1 LFAKEPEVA
10 REFAAATPKGARL
23 PEHVGKMS
31 DAERQRMDAG
41 HLAERPNYYIELNRM
56 LDVPMH
62 ARMSADEKRRASNAL
77 EAKGWGGQAAD
88 DAVGRMSAEETNR
101 RRSLRSSLTRQGY
114 TGQRLDDLVEQMVGR
129 MGAGPFI
136 GPKGGLWADA
146 QHTVAYDPAKHGKIT
161 PANCPSCKGLGHII
175 RRQAHMFGGE
185 EHVTSGVCRTCNA
198 NGKHA
203 LDVGKVRAMGLPVP
217 DSHQPK
223 GAGGSGGEQKPR
235 ASQLSLLSYRKPG
248 EQQSLLRSMTF
259 VIPAGLLKSGGPFIG
274 PKGGKWADA
283 QHTRAWSA
291 ENAHLKIRRIVE
303 IKDTRER
310 ELVEGTMGREYS
322 RPIPGSGVSSVCK
335 RCGKEHEVHATV
347 ELTDGSHHVMGT
359 GCAKKQ
365 DPEAASRIG
374 TLERAA
380 KALGKATHELATTR
394 QEQAALEAKRERAY
408 EIVDVLTPPPI
419 TEITAPDELWARA
432 NIARG
437 QKWLAMGP
445 GRAWQQADSEI
456 SGSRRPE
463 AVRDVTFQW
472 KQAMLAE
479 HGYGRAEASAE
490 LRLKHDAARLES
502 QVRKLTA
509 VRDAAVREGI
519 EKAMPMS
526 FVIPLSL
533 TKAAAPGPFIGP
545 NGGKYA
551 DAAHTQPW
559 RSPKEHRAARKAGD
573 AAYEA
578 TSRAFASD
586 SPEDHDAAA
595 RAHENAANHQHYVG
609 LRHAAVMHDKKQ
621 EQHEKRAADRRS
633 GVARHEPGRTEFAK
647 AFGQKGAEKPGHLWK
662 TRKPDGKGGFIYT
675 YADGSTNAHGNG
687 PDAKPVAQPGQTPPP
702 AQAGPPTITPPGA
715 EPPPAANP
723 PGPGGQP
730 PKAGGGGKEL
740 PDADAIGAAGKKIVD
755 AVRAQSPEL
764 AAQLEAA
771 LNVVVTGMKLR
782 QAGQQSPA
790 GDHKIHEG
798 LKAFGRAFNQAAAP
812 QSILG
817 EEMGG
822 LLEAHEKTQKR
833 KMAEAGAEHGQAVQ
847 GAKDALG
854 QVSGAL
860 GGQADPAAAQR
871 AQAMQAGAAPGP
883 STGPTAPGQ
892 QDASVATDPNAPGPL
907 DLQAPP
913 ATNGQAPQA
922 DNEGEVD
929 ALGLGNADAFNARFG
944 HDPKA
949 AAVKQANAAA
959 LAKLG
964 AADQAPGA
972 APSPGAPQSETEQ
985 ALADVHAQEPALDQ
999 AAQRRQQDVQ
1009 QRGNFERE
1017 LNTAKAKRDATEQ
1030 QASRDGDLW
1039 HAREVARG
1047 NLEGGPPQAPAPQ
1060 ATPEQRQAGTV
1071 APGKRKK
1078 GKPMQAALE
1087 RALASS
1093 PIPVILLS
1101 DLVKGSSG
1109 PVGAAGP
1116 TGGAAPVTS
1125 TPPMPDY
1132 QSIFRQP
1139 PDDENRQREAEA
1151 LANRRKADADRASG
1165 NFGFLGGTVA
1175 IPLDP
1180 TLYYVPTL
1188 RPSIMGEEATPGDR
1202 EPMLT
1207 ADQVLD
1213 RYKAGSEAATHGGS
1227 KDGSP
1232 VNAQTDAGRVPRSA
1246 DRDNDLLA
1254 PQTLRPRPRLLDDRA
1269 QVEVDGATDR
1279 TQRERGIPARP
1290 VEMDDQELGDGADG
1304 EDDDEVGT
1312 PDDGSDDE
1320 EEDDEEE
1327 EEPTRFAFKDPSVSK
1342 SLFYIPLDED
1352 SLQKSMEALYKAAGG
1367 HKYIRR
1373 VPTGNPKR
1381 PWRYFYRES
1390 SIARDATSGEEVK
1403 LDHERTV
1410 HVLDVGSDGVIH
1422 MEING
1427 ERKSVKPDEWA
1438 SMLAGTYGE
1447 KFHAWAEK
1455 RAEQSVNAVLKH
1467 VPIEM
1472 LHDLPGDTDEE
1483 RFEALQKRVPA
1494 VYAKLQKAFNRA
1506 GVNPWRAKE
1515 ILAHALERRGWEPE
1529 ARAAVVG
1536 SVLTKRTD
1544 QRSFHEI
1551 VAAAEN
1557 VAGGQHVTAAHVGTV
1572 VEMRRSGSAEDDF
1585 SARVA
1590 TIARNAERE
1599 LAALSALLAK
1609 ARGGGNESFS
1619 AEALATALSSTAIQQ
1634 LNMLT
1639 TAFPGLRDRVAEQAR
1654 DAMVEVASVIPS
1666 PEPKRIGGETH
1677 VYVAGDNGQPK
1688 AVRARYRLMEAGE
1701 IIASHDPLKS
1711 FRKREDYPE
1720 NIQERAYHRDQAEQ
1734 GKVVRNAQALN
1745 PAFVA
1750 NTNPD
1755 AVNGPPVVMSHGD
1768 GVIALG
1774 GNSRTMSM
1782 QVAYEKHEEKGRA
1795 LATYLAEHAH
1805 EFGFR
1810 PEDVGALERPVLV
1823 REIDPED
1830 RSADAQRLLVRQLN
1844 ESFTQA
1850 MDPRTMQVALG
1861 RKLDDQTLG
1870 SLGNDMQGDET
1881 LANFLGSPRSE
1892 RFVNALMRNGII
1904 DQRNSSQYLKKGT
1917 KLLNEDGRVLV
1928 ERILVGRLVGD
1939 ADILSNTGPKLVGNI
1954 ASSVPY
1960 MVQAKAYGAGYD
1972 VGSDLA
1978 VALSAYNSLQNRV
1991 ESGAIGAMDPKM
2003 PDAQFKRLFNYFDD
2017 LFGDRHPVAGNESAT
2032 ALLELLIRKPGPQQQ
2047 AAVWRDY
2054 VKRAGQNPEGQSSMF
2069 GESKSPGDVLRA
2081 TITAALKGGE
2091 DTQQRS
2097 MFG

>member
-1 LFAKEPEVA
+1 MPT
-10 REFAAATPKGARL
+10 REELEAAAAF
-23 PEHVGKMS
+23 PEGGR
-31 DAERQRMDAG
+31 AT
-41 HLAERPNYYIELNRM
+41 HLAERPSYYLDLSRM

-62 ARMSADEKRRASNAL
+62 ARMSMEDTA
-77 EAKGWGGQAAD
+77 
-88 DAVGRMSAEETNR
+88 R
-101 RRSLRSSLTRQGY
+101 RRSLRTSLTRQGY
-114 TGQRLDDLVEQMVGR
+114 KGQRLDDLVEQMVGR
-129 MGAGPFI
+129 MGAGPFV

-161 PANCPSCKGLGHII
+161 PANCPSCKGVGHII
-175 RRQAHMFGGE
+175 RRQAHMFGGA

-203 LDVGKVRAMGLPVP
+203 LDVGKVRALGLPLP

-235 ASQLSLLSYRKPG
+235 ATQLSLLSYRKPG

-259 VIPAGLLKSGGPFIG
+259 VIPAGMLKSSGPFIG

-283 QHTRAWSA
+283 RHTIAWTEHHERVHRSHA
-291 ENAHLKIRRIVE
+291 DAGTEQETLKPEERSLT
-303 IKDTRER
+303 IKHVHSVTDTRER
-310 ELVEGTMGREYS
+310 ELVTGENGREYS
-322 RPIPGSGVSSVCK
+322 RPIPGSGTLNACA
-335 RCGKEHEVHATV
+335 RCGKEHEVHAAV
-347 ELTDGSHHVMGT
+347 ELSNGRLVTMGT
-359 GCAKKQ
+359 GCAQKQ
-365 DPEAASRIG
+365 SPETATRIKA
-374 TLERAA
+374 LETAA
-380 KALGKATHELATTR
+380 KALGKATHELAER
-394 QEQAALEAKRERAY
+394 RAQIEALEAKRDRAH
-408 EIVDVLTPPPI
+408 EIVAILDEPPI
-419 TEITAPDELWARA
+419 TEATHDPVKEPWVTDRL
-432 NIARG
+432 ARG
-437 QKWLAMGP
+437 YKHLAMGDARELQEP
-445 GRAWQQADSEI
+445 DIGFTGGR
-456 SGSRRPE
+456 RRAE
-463 AVRDVTFQW
+463 EQLRHSW
-472 KQAMLAE
+472 RRRRMEE
-479 HGYGRAEASAE
+479 HGFGHHQEYELTRAKNEAAWFE
-490 LRLKHDAARLES
+490 RRVKALHAK
-502 QVRKLTA
+502 
-509 VRDAAVREGI
+509 RDAAVREGI
-519 EKAMPMS
+519 EKAMPMT
-526 FVIPLSL
+526 FVIPLSM
-533 TKAAAPGPFIGP
+533 T
-545 NGGKYA
+545 
-551 DAAHTQPW
+551 
-559 RSPKEHRAARKAGD
+559 
-573 AAYEA
+573 
-578 TSRAFASD
+578 
-586 SPEDHDAAA
+586 
-595 RAHENAANHQHYVG
+595 
-609 LRHAAVMHDKKQ
+609 
-621 EQHEKRAADRRS
+621 
-633 GVARHEPGRTEFAK
+633 K
-647 AFGQKGAEKPGHLWK
+647 AFGAPGGEKPGHK
-662 TRKPDGKGGFIYT
+662 YVSRKPDGKGGFVYT
-675 YADGSTNAHGNG
+675 YADGSTNNHGNG
-687 PDAKPVAQPGQTPPP
+687 PAAKPGTEPGQTPPP

-715 EPPPAANP
+715 EPQQPQGPPQPGKPPAKPAN
-723 PGPGGQP
+723 
-730 PKAGGGGKEL
+730 GGGGKEL

-771 LNVVVTGMKLR
+771 LHVVVTGMKLR

-833 KMAEAGAEHGQAVQ
+833 KMAEAQGEHDKAKIA
-847 GAKDALG
+847 AKDALG

-860 GGQADPAAAQR
+860 AGQDPAAAQR
-871 AQAMQAGAAPGP
+871 AQAAQAGAAPGP

-892 QDASVATDPNAPGPL
+892 QDASVAQDPNAPGPL

-913 ATNGQAPQA
+913 GQAPQA

-949 AAVKQANAAA
+949 EAVKQANAAA

-972 APSPGAPQSETEQ
+972 APAPGAPQSETEQ
-985 ALADVHAQEPALDQ
+985 ALADVHAQEPAL
-999 AAQRRQQDVQ
+999 AQGLQRKQQDVQ
-1009 QRGNFERE
+1009 QRGQFERD
-1017 LNTAKAKRDATEQ
+1017 LNTARAKRDAIERK
-1030 QASRDGDLW
+1030 ASDQGDAW

-1047 NLEGGPPQAPAPQ
+1047 NLDGGPPKPQ
-1060 ATPEQRQAGTV
+1060 PPEATPESRQAGTV
-1071 APGKRKK
+1071 APGRRKK
-1078 GKPMQAALE
+1078 GGGLPGRSMVGGVAYQDGQRLE

-1093 PIPVILLS
+1093 PIPVLMLS
-1101 DLVKGSSG
+1101 DLVKGDGG

-1139 PDDENRQREAEA
+1139 PDDENRKREAEA

-1175 IPLDP
+1175 VPLDP
-1180 TLYYVPTL
+1180 TLYYVPSL

-1213 RYKAGSEAATHGGS
+1213 RYKAGSQTTP
-1227 KDGSP
+1227 KDGSDP
-1232 VNAQTDAGRVPRSA
+1232 HAQTDAGRVPRSS
-1246 DRDNDLLA
+1246 DRDNDILA
-1254 PQTLRPRPRLLDDRA
+1254 PVTQRPRPRLLDDRT

-1279 TQRERGIPARP
+1279 TQRERAIPARP
-1290 VEMDDQELGDGADG
+1290 VDMEETREDVLGSPD

-1320 EEDDEEE
+1320 DDEV
-1327 EEPTRFAFKDPSVSK
+1327 DPRIRK
-1342 SLFYIPLDED
+1342 ALFYIPLDTNR
-1352 SLQKSMEALYKAAGG
+1352 LQKSMEALYKAAGG

-1390 SIARDATSGEEVK
+1390 SIARDATAGEEVK
-1403 LDHERTV
+1403 FDHERTV
-1410 HVLDVGSDGVIH
+1410 TVHDVGADGVIH

-1427 ERKSVKPDEWA
+1427 EHRSVKPDEWA

-1515 ILAHALERRGWEPE
+1515 ILGHALERRGWEPE

-1572 VEMRRSGSAEDDF
+1572 VEMRRSGSVEDDF

-1609 ARGGGNESFS
+1609 ARGGNESFG
-1619 AEALATALSSTAIQQ
+1619 AEALAAALSSTAIQQ

-1688 AVRARYRLMEAGE
+1688 AVRARYRLMEASE

-1782 QVAYEKHEEKGRA
+1782 QVAYEKHEEKGRD
-1795 LATYLAEHAH
+1795 LAKYLAEHAH

-1870 SLGNDMQGDET
+1870 ALANDMQGDET
-1881 LANFLGSPRSE
+1881 LAAFLGTPRSE

-1917 KLLNEDGRVLV
+1917 KLLNEDGRTLV

-1960 MVQAKAYGAGYD
+1960 MMQAKAYGAGYD
-1972 VGSDLA
+1972 VGSDLGI
-1978 VALSAYNSLQNRV
+1978 ALSAYNSLQNKV
-1991 ESGAIGAMDPKM
+1991 EAGTIGAMDPKM

-2017 LFGDRHPVAGNESAT
+2017 LFGDRHPVAGNENAT

-2069 GESKSPGDVLRA
+2069 GESKSPSDVLRA
-2081 TITAALKGGE
+2081 TVAAALKGGE
-2091 DTQQRS
+2091 DTP
-2097 MFG
+2097 